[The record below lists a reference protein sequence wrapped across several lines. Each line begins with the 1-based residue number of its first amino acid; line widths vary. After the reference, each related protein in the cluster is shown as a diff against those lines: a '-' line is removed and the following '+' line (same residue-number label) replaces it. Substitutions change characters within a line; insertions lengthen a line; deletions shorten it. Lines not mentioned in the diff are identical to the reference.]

1 MQVLGTLLLLLL
13 LPPPPPLLLLLLL
26 LLPPPPPQCC
36 SCVGWAED
44 AAGQVAV
51 TVQRVCRVPRLVSHH
66 FPFIVTRQRRLLTR

>member
-13 LPPPPPLLLLLLL
+13 LLLPPPPLLLLL

-44 AAGQVAV
+44 AAGQV
-51 TVQRVCRVPRLVSHH
+51 QRVCRVPRLVSHH